1 MKKIG
6 ILNLSSNN
14 ISSVKGAFEKI
25 GCDAFLINSMKEI
38 SKSDLIVLPGVGTFP
53 EAMNFLK
60 KNKLQFPLINSIKKG
75 KKILGICLGMQI
87 LASSSN
93 EIKFTKGLN
102 LLSGKVKKM
111 KYLNFNIGWS
121 KIKIKKKNI
130 FTKFNNKNFYFNH
143 QFRYYGRKNSILSS
157 TNISREEIPS
167 IIVQKNLIGVQ
178 FHPEKSQENG
188 LNFLRELVL
197 NF

>member
-60 KNKLQFPLINSIKKG
+60 KK
-75 KKILGICLGMQI
+75 
-87 LASSSN
+87 
-93 EIKFTKGLN
+93 
-102 LLSGKVKKM
+102 
-111 KYLNFNIGWS
+111 NFN
-121 KIKIKKKNI
+121 
-130 FTKFNNKNFYFNH
+130 
-143 QFRYYGRKNSILSS
+143 
-157 TNISREEIPS
+157 
-167 IIVQKNLIGVQ
+167 
-178 FHPEKSQENG
+178 FH
-188 LNFLRELVL
+188 
-197 NF
+197 

>member
-25 GCDAFLINSMKEI
+25 GCDAFLINSIKEI
-38 SKSDLIVLPGVGTFP
+38 NKSDLIVLPGVGTFP

-60 KNKLQFPLINSIKKG
+60 KNKLELPLINSIKKG

-121 KIKIKKKNI
+121 KIKIRNKNI

-167 IIVQKNLIGVQ
+167 IVVQKNLIGVQ

>member
-1 MKKIG
+1 VKKIG

-14 ISSVKGAFEKI
+14 INSVKGAFEKI
-25 GCDAFLINSMKEI
+25 GCDAFLINSPNEI
-38 SKSDLIVLPGVGTFP
+38 SKADLIVLPGVGAFP
-53 EAMNFLK
+53 EALEFLK
-60 KNKLQFPLINSIKKG
+60 KTKLKLPLMNSIKKG

-87 LASSSN
+87 LASSSD

-102 LLSGKVKKM
+102 LLSGKIKKM

-130 FTKFNNKNFYFNH
+130 FSEFHNKNFYFNH
-143 QFRYYGRKNSILSS
+143 QFKYYGKQNSIFSS
-157 TNISREEIPS
+157 ASVGKEEIPS
-167 IIVQKNLIGVQ
+167 IVIQKNLIGVQ

-188 LNFLRELVL
+188 LKFLKELVL